1 MGERILYWTSRFWP
15 HIGGV
20 EVLGLHLIPALQAR
34 GMEVQVITSHSDR
47 PLPDEAEI
55 NGIPIRRFHFLTS
68 LTRRDLT
75 QMAQTRR
82 SLADF
87 KRAFRPDLTHIHLTG
102 PEPLFHWQT
111 QAAHPAPTLVT
122 IHAIPNQTQAHN
134 SLLVDTLRRAD
145 WVTTVSAV
153 MLARLRQLAP
163 EIEGRSSV
171 IYNGVT
177 PPTAVATPLAVE
189 PPVFLCVGRL
199 IEWKGFDV
207 ALAAFARL
215 LPDFPSA
222 RLVIAGD
229 GPARAGLE
237 AQARALGI
245 ADAVDFLGWVQPED
259 IPGRINQCSAVLIP
273 SRQDE
278 NLPIVAL
285 HAAQM
290 ARPVIASRVS
300 GLPEIVQDHVTGLFV
315 EPDQPDALAAAMAYL
330 IQHEPEARRLG
341 LANQAFAAQHFNLD
355 QCAAAYADLYR
366 RLIAAAASRGAE
378 GR

>member
-34 GMEVQVITSHSDR
+34 GMAVQVITSHSDR
-47 PLPDEAEI
+47 PLPNEAEI
-55 NGIPIRRFHFLTS
+55 NGIPIGRFHFLTS
-68 LTRRDLT
+68 LTRRDLP
-75 QMAQTRR
+75 QMAQARR
-82 SLADF
+82 SLAEL

-102 PEPLFHWQT
+102 PEPFFHWQT
-111 QAAHPAPTLVT
+111 QPAHPTPTLVT
-122 IHAIPNQTQAHN
+122 IHAIPNELHAQN

-153 MLARLRQLAP
+153 MLDKLRQLAP
-163 EIEGRSSV
+163 EIAERSSV

-177 PPTAVATPLAVE
+177 PPAESATRLSME
-189 PPVFLCVGRL
+189 PPVFLCLGRL
-199 IEWKGFDV
+199 VDWKGFDV

-215 LPDFPSA
+215 LPDFPQA
-222 RLVIAGD
+222 RLVIAGN

-245 ADAVDFLGWVQPED
+245 AAAVDFLGWVQPED
-259 IPGRINQCSAVLIP
+259 VPGRINQCSAVLIP

-285 HAAQM
+285 QAAQM

-300 GLPEIVQDHVTGLFV
+300 GLPEIVQDHVTGLLV
-315 EPDQPDALAAAMAYL
+315 EPDQPEALAAAMAYL
-330 IQHEPEARRLG
+330 LQHKPEARRLG
-341 LANQAFAAQHFNLD
+341 LANQAFAGQHFNLD

-366 RLIAAAASRGAE
+366 RLIAAAAHRE
-378 GR
+378 TDDK